1 MFKKKVYNNS
11 YRAPRDHTF
20 KEMIEKVLRNRISQ
34 PYIDTILSAEGM
46 TYFSKAF
53 THTSVDPTDNYEF
66 LEKLGDLT
74 LNKCVLFYLCRRFPQ
89 LNCPAGSDMI
99 SKLKISTIKSES
111 FANIAES
118 IGFWEFISVDQTLR
132 VDPVNKRKT
141 LEDVCESFFGVLELL
156 GDKYFTIGIGY
167 ELCYKIVSFILDQK
181 EISLDYEEIVDA
193 ITRVKETCDAY
204 TFLGTISYQQS
215 KSLDGRIMVNVYQKT
230 PDNNVNKLEQ
240 TGYGNDIKEA
250 KQDAAK
256 QVLAYLKSKGIIK
269 AVSTK
274 TAELCV

>member
-1 MFKKKVYNNS
+1 MFKKKVYDTP
-11 YRAPRDHTF
+11 YQAPRDHTF

-34 PYIDTILSAEGM
+34 KYIDTILTPEGM
-46 TYFSKAF
+46 THFSKAF
-53 THTSVDPTDNYEF
+53 THSSVDPVNNYEF
-66 LEKLGDLT
+66 LETLGDLT

-118 IGFWEFISVDQTLR
+118 IGFWTFISLDQTLR
-132 VDPVNKRKT
+132 SDPISKRKT

-167 ELCYKIVSFILDQK
+167 ELCYKIVSFILDKK
-181 EISLDYEEIVDA
+181 EISLDYEENVDA
-193 ITRVKETCDAY
+193 ITRVKETFDAY
-204 TFLGTISYQQS
+204 TFLGTISYQPS
-215 KSLDGRIMVNVYQKT
+215 KTQDGRIIVNVYQTT
-230 PDNNVNKLEQ
+230 PENNVTNLGN
-240 TGYGNDIKEA
+240 GYGNDIKEA
-250 KQDAAK
+250 RQDAAK
-256 QVLAYLKSKGIIK
+256 QVLSHLKSKGILK
-269 AVSTK
+269 GVSMK

>member
-1 MFKKKVYNNS
+1 
-11 YRAPRDHTF
+11 
-20 KEMIEKVLRNRISQ
+20 MIEKVLRNRISQ
-34 PYIDTILSAEGM
+34 SYIDTILTSEGM

-53 THTSVDPTDNYEF
+53 THTSVDSINNYEF
-66 LEKLGDLT
+66 LETLGDLT

-118 IGFWEFISVDQTLR
+118 IGFWSFISVDKTLR
-132 VDPVNKRKT
+132 SDPLSKRKT

-181 EISLDYEEIVDA
+181 EISLDYEENVDA
-193 ITRVKETCDAY
+193 ITRVKETFDAY
-204 TFLGTISYQQS
+204 TFLGSIAYQPSTSQ
-215 KSLDGRIMVNVYQKT
+215 DGRIIVNAYQT
-230 PDNNVNKLEQ
+230 SPDHKVNKLGQ
-240 TGYGNDIKEA
+240 GSGNELKEA
-250 KQDAAK
+250 RQEAAK
-256 QVLAYLKSKGIIK
+256 QVLSYLKSKGILK
-269 AVSTK
+269 GVSTK

>member
-1 MFKKKVYNNS
+1 MSKKSYYTP

-34 PYIDTILSAEGM
+34 TYIDTILTPEGM

-53 THTSVDPTDNYEF
+53 THSSVDPVNNYEF
-66 LEKLGDLT
+66 LETLGDLT

-111 FANIAES
+111 FAKIAES
-118 IGFWEFISVDQTLR
+118 IGFWAFISVDQTLR
-132 VDPVNKRKT
+132 TDPLNKRKT

-181 EISLDYEEIVDA
+181 EISLDYEEIVDPV
-193 ITRVKETCDAY
+193 TRVKETCDAY
-204 TFLGTISYQQS
+204 TFLGTISYQPS
-215 KSLDGRIMVNVYQKT
+215 KLQDGRIIVNSYQKT
-230 PDNNVNKLEQ
+230 PDGQVTNLGQ
-240 TGYGNDIKEA
+240 TGYGNDLKEA

>member
-1 MFKKKVYNNS
+1 
-11 YRAPRDHTF
+11 
-20 KEMIEKVLRNRISQ
+20 MIENVLRNRISQ
-34 PYIDTILSAEGM
+34 TYIDTILTPEGM

-53 THTSVDPTDNYEF
+53 THSSVDPVNNYEF
-66 LEKLGDLT
+66 LETLGDLT

-118 IGFWEFISVDQTLR
+118 IGFWAFISVDQTLR
-132 VDPVNKRKT
+132 TDPISKRKT

-167 ELCYKIVSFILDQK
+167 ELCYKIVSFILDKK
-181 EISLDYEEIVDA
+181 EISLDYEENVDA

-204 TFLGTISYQQS
+204 TFLGTISYQQQS
-215 KSLDGRIMVNVYQKT
+215 KSQDGRIMVVAYQTT
-230 PDNNVNKLEQ
+230 PGNNVTNLA

-250 KQDAAK
+250 RQDAAK
-256 QVLAYLKSKGIIK
+256 QVMSYLKSKGILK
-269 AVSTK
+269 SVSAK

>member
-1 MFKKKVYNNS
+1 MFKKKIYDS
-11 YRAPRDHTF
+11 PYRAPRDNTF

-53 THTSVDPTDNYEF
+53 THTSVDPVNNYEF
-66 LEKLGDLT
+66 LETLGDLT

-118 IGFWEFISVDQTLR
+118 IGFWTFISVDQTLR
-132 VDPVNKRKT
+132 GDPLNKRKT

-181 EISLDYEEIVDA
+181 EISLDYEENVDA
-193 ITRVKETCDAY
+193 ITRVKETFDAY
-204 TFLGTISYQQS
+204 TFLGTISYQPS
-215 KSLDGRIMVNVYQKT
+215 KSPDGRIIVNAYQTNPATKVI
-230 PDNNVNKLEQ
+230 NLGN
-240 TGYGNDIKEA
+240 GSGNDIKEA
-250 KQDAAK
+250 KQHAAK
-256 QVLAYLKSKGIIK
+256 QVLAYLKSKGILK
-269 AVSTK
+269 GVSSK